1 MQVYFWKMTEIGNNK
16 LMRLLIIAGGGLF
29 LSQEH
34 VKEERKRRK
43 WMHPWTRKSDSKGEY
58 YSIINDLRLTDKE
71 DFGKSI

>member
-1 MQVYFWKMTEIGNNK
+1 MTEIGNNK

-43 WMHPWTRKSDSKGEY
+43 WTRKSDSKGEY